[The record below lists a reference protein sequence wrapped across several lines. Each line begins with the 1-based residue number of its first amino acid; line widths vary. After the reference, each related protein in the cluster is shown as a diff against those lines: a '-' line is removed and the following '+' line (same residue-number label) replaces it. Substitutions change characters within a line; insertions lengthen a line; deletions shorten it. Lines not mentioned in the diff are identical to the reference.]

1 MPPRRPRDRL
11 EPVREQIGDPLPDG
25 LHELTDDELADLATA
40 LADAHREQSAAL
52 DDAID
57 HTLRY
62 LPWPISGLVRRVLV
76 G

>member
-1 MPPRRPRDRL
+1 VRR
-11 EPVREQIGDPLPDG
+11 QIGGPLPDG

-40 LADAHREQSAAL
+40 LADGHRKQSAAL

-62 LPWPISGLVRRVLV
+62 LPWPISGLVKKVLL

>member
-1 MPPRRPRDRL
+1 VAPRARDRL
-11 EPVREQIGDPLPDG
+11 APVRKQIGGPLPDG
-25 LHELTDDELADLATA
+25 LHELTDDELADLAAA
-40 LADAHREQSAAL
+40 LADAHVAQARAL

-62 LPWPISGLVRRVLV
+62 LPWPISGIVRKVLL

>member
-25 LHELTDDELADLATA
+25 LHELTDDELADLA
-40 LADAHREQSAAL
+40 AAL
-52 DDAID
+52 DGAID